1 MSEVFKKLLCQH
13 SYQFYNTK
21 IDYDFMGYGYYSFE
35 FICPKCKKEISISQ
49 REIDDLWEKLKSEYK
64 KSIVL
69 GEEQVEGSKFT
80 IPHYQDCDH
89 LYHSSVATL
98 MLREYLKYGID
109 LRQISN
115 KRRNY
120 SHAEGAQTYTSA

>member
-1 MSEVFKKLLCQH
+1 MFKKLSCEH

-35 FICPKCKKEISISQ
+35 FVCPKCKKETSVSQ
-49 REIDDLWEKLKSEYK
+49 REINDLWEKLKSEYK
-64 KSIVL
+64 KSIIL
-69 GEEQVEGSKFT
+69 GGEQIEGTHFT

-89 LYHSSVATL
+89 RYHSPVATL

-109 LRQISN
+109 LRQISKN
-115 KRRNY
+115 QSKY
-120 SHAEGAQTYTSA
+120 SYVEGMETYAKGV